1 MISLYFHI
9 PFCRK
14 KCAYCDFF
22 SVSDENKIKNYVDCL
37 KMEIISRKTN
47 EEVETI
53 FFGGGTPSI
62 LSEDLFCEIA
72 DSIKENFNISKNCE
86 WTIECNPES
95 FSEEKVKCWT
105 CCGVNRLSIGI
116 QSLNDEELKICGRA
130 HNREQAISVLQNPI
144 LQNFSSISVDLI
156 YGLPSQTEKSFAETL
171 KTICGFSAVKHI
183 SLYEL
188 TLSENSKLTKISEE
202 EIEKIT
208 ENSRIFLQKNGFERY
223 EVSNFAKY
231 GFRCK
236 HNENYWTG
244 KNYLGFGAAAHSF
257 DGENRCANSADLKY
271 NLEFSEKL
279 TTEQKRTEF
288 LMLRLRFADGFLLS
302 DFQEK
307 FGNLGNEK
315 YIAELQKNG
324 LLQIK
329 DGICKLTER
338 GLDFADGI
346 AGKL

>member
-22 SVSDENKIKNYVDCL
+22 SVSDESEIKNYLDYL
-37 KMEIISRKTN
+37 KMEIISRKTD
-47 EEVETI
+47 ELVETI
-53 FFGGGTPSI
+53 FFGGGTPSV
-62 LSEDLFCEIA
+62 LSGELFCEIA
-72 DSIKENFNISKNCE
+72 DFIKENFNLAENCE

-95 FSEEKVKCWT
+95 FSSEKAKIWLA
-105 CCGVNRLSIGI
+105 CGVNRLSFGV
-116 QSLNDEELKICGRA
+116 QSLNDKELKICGRI
-130 HNREQAISVLQNPI
+130 HNRKQAIAVLQTPI
-144 LQNFSSISVDLI
+144 LNDFSSVNVDLI
-156 YGLPSQTEKSFAETL
+156 YGLPEQTEISFAETL
-171 KTICGFSAVKHI
+171 KIICENPIIKHI

-188 TLSENSKLTKISEE
+188 TLAENSKLIKISEE

-208 ENSRIFLQKNGFERY
+208 EFSRVFLQENGFERY
-223 EVSNFAKY
+223 EVSNFAKC

-236 HNENYWTG
+236 HNINYWTG
-244 KNYLGFGAAAHSF
+244 KKYLGFGAAAHSF
-257 DGENRCANSADLKY
+257 DGETRSANSANLKY

-279 TTEQKRTEF
+279 TSEQKRTEF
-288 LMLRLRFADGFLLS
+288 LMLRLRFADGFSLS

-315 YIAELQKNG
+315 YIEELQKNG
-324 LLQIK
+324 LMQIK
-329 DGICKLTER
+329 NGICKLTEK